1 MSRKILTGIIAI
13 AVVIVLLS
21 TILIPMV
28 DDASKTTVDIKGND
42 NPSWIRMSYHTGK
55 MDDSVQVSQSGS
67 YIVGTQSGSEDV
79 IFYADSSS
87 VIYSDNGRFY
97 LYNDTMNVLLNA
109 PFTLTVS
116 GYVTTVN
123 DGNEYV
129 LPQHSWMYFP
139 DPDGHCTT
147 YHSMDFVSDTPVAAL
162 SQKFA
167 GVRAYNGVN
176 GISMTVV
183 KNGETVDDVYWGK
196 KNTAPPQIVPAPAP
210 VPQVIPTPAP
220 QNVPAPQNTPNRSN
234 TDGEYTAEELYNTYQ
249 DGDDVFV
256 PANLIIYISEFHGY
270 TATPNDFEIGY
281 YNEYGTVDVQLS
293 YGGTTKTVHFRP
305 NSYEARDLT
314 NSPFTTSNGVK
325 IIKCGPAGT
334 TITITNEHD
343 PSHVATPNQITVSD
357 NQLTTVQITNGS
369 STTYYAYFTAD
380 TDQYIHALAY
390 YPGTGTGTMPM
401 TVIYDDEEYH
411 IQIQPSPNAFSKEN
425 YTFYQWRSGSG
436 VPYPEGFKV
445 SVLGDM
451 CIPLTAEWKENRKY
465 DHNIHYNS
473 NGATGGDTPTTT
485 IRDYDPGYIDVPLA
499 ECGFTWEGHTF
510 TGWKVGDVIYQPG
523 QTIPVLG
530 ATTVDAYAQWVED
543 TKYTHTVTYNIGTGD
558 GGSTPDTVIEDYNSG
573 SSNVPLAYCGFTK
586 TNHHFIG
593 WIVGSSVYQP
603 GQTVSVPANG
613 TVTATAMWEEDE
625 KYSHTIIYDP
635 GTGTGTMSNTVIT
648 DYISGTTDVPLAANG
663 FTKTNWHFVGWL
675 VDGTVHQPGTS
686 IPVAG
691 SGSVTAVAQWEEDT
705 KYTHTIT
712 YDGNTATGG
721 STPDTVLTDYN
732 SGISNVTLSDC
743 GFTKTNW
750 YFVGWSVNGVTY
762 QPGQTVEVEGNQR
775 IVALAM
781 WEENPKYTH
790 TIIYDPGTG
799 TGTMG
804 ATVITDYEPN
814 VTYVPLAQNEFT
826 KTNYHFVGWLVD
838 GAVHQYNDPIAVVGG
853 QSVTAVAQWEEDPKY
868 THTIT
873 YEMGTGNGGSTPDT
887 VITDYNNGLT
897 SVILAPNG
905 FTKTNYHFVGWLVD
919 GSVYQPGDSVDVI
932 GNGSLTAVAQWEEDE
947 RFSHSISYDKGI
959 IDATGTMNNTVVIDY
974 NSGNSP
980 VTLAPNGFTLTNFHF
995 VGWLVNGTVYN
1006 ENVAIDVA
1014 GNTTVTAVAQ
1024 WEEDER
1030 FVHTITYDGNGATS
1044 GSVFNTAVTDYNS
1057 GETLLTL
1064 APNGFVKTN
1073 WHFIGWSVNGV
1084 TYQPGQT
1091 IPVLGNQ
1098 IVTAIALWEE
1108 DTRYTHTITY
1118 NGNGNTGGST
1128 PDTVVTNYDSGDTM
1142 VTFGDCGFTKENWHF
1157 VGWKLY
1163 NQGPMYQPGQTVAIR
1178 GNATVTAYAQWDED
1192 PKYTHTITY
1201 DSDGGTGLIQN
1212 TVLTD
1217 YNPGESDVI
1226 LAECTYIKQHN
1237 TFAGWLVN
1245 GVVYNAGDPVKV
1257 AGGQTVTAVAVWD
1270 KIVYTSGDWS
1280 YTVTGSNATIV
1291 GYNAAPSGTVTIPG
1305 TVDGFPVAMIGDGT
1319 PVITTDTADWSVD
1332 LRNVKAINDNAFSGC
1347 THLIGAIVL
1356 SSDISYIGHHAFSNT
1371 GITDVVSY
1379 MGNATIEDDAFS
1391 DSSVRELLNLGT
1403 MEIGNTSFGLNA
1415 TVQTFLDTSM
1425 CIGDHADSYTEV
1437 VGKGNVYGVLPMIS
1451 LILVAGVL
1459 IAVSGFILMRKE

>member
-42 NPSWIRMSYHTGK
+42 NPSWIRMSYYTGK
-55 MDDSVQVSQSGS
+55 LDDSVQISQSGS

-97 LYNDTMNVLLNA
+97 LYNDTMNVLLNT

-129 LPQHSWMYFP
+129 LPQHSWVYFP
-139 DPDGHCTT
+139 NPDGHCTT

-196 KNTAPPQIVPAPAP
+196 KDAAPSPQVVPTPAPS
-210 VPQVIPTPAP
+210 PQVAPTPAP
-220 QNVPAPQNTPNRSN
+220 QNVPSQTPTRAAEIDMIAYDLFRSPDN
-234 TDGEYTAEELYNTYQ
+234 QYLPNGTVVRIYDYREESTLYNYQ
-249 DGDDVFV
+249 
-256 PANLIIYISEFHGY
+256 
-270 TATPNDFEIGY
+270 ATPNLFTIGD
-281 YNEYGTVDVQLS
+281 T
-293 YGGTTKTVHFRP
+293 P
-305 NSYEARDLT
+305 
-314 NSPFTTSNGVK
+314 
-325 IIKCGPAGT
+325 T
-334 TITITNEHD
+334 TITITESNLGQVLNTVTVVFAKGYTH
-343 PSHVATPNQITVSD
+343 TITYD
-357 NQLTTVQITNGS
+357 GTT
-369 STTYYAYFTAD
+369 
-380 TDQYIHALAY
+380 
-390 YPGTGTGTMPM
+390 
-401 TVIYDDEEYH
+401 
-411 IQIQPSPNAFSKEN
+411 
-425 YTFYQWRSGSG
+425 
-436 VPYPEGFKV
+436 
-445 SVLGDM
+445 
-451 CIPLTAEWKENRKY
+451 
-465 DHNIHYNS
+465 
-473 NGATGGDTPTTT
+473 ATGGSTPDTVITDDNTGMT
-485 IRDYDPGYIDVPLA
+485 AVPLSN
-499 ECGFTWEGHTF
+499 CGFTKTNYHF
-510 TGWKVGDVIYQPG
+510 VGWLVDGTVHQPG
-523 QTIPVLG
+523 QTVAVPANG
-530 ATTVDAYAQWVED
+530 TVTAVAQWEED
-543 TKYTHTVTYNIGTGD
+543 TQYTHTITYNIGTGD
-558 GGSTPDTVIEDYNSG
+558 GGFTPDTVITDYNSG

-586 TNHHFIG
+586 TNYHFIG
-593 WIVGSSVYQP
+593 WIVNSSVYQP
-603 GQTVSVPANG
+603 DQTVAVPANG
-613 TVTATAMWEEDE
+613 TVTATAMWEENE
-625 KYSHTIIYDP
+625 KYAHTIIYDP

-648 DYISGTTDVPLAANG
+648 DYNSGESFVPLAANG

-675 VDGTVHQPGTS
+675 VNGTVHQPGLT
-686 IPVAG
+686 IPVVG
-691 SGSVTAVAQWEEDT
+691 SGSVTAVAQWEEDR

-712 YDGNTATGG
+712 YDGTTATGG

-732 SGISNVTLSDC
+732 SGMSNVILSNC

-750 YFVGWSVNGVTY
+750 YFVGWDVNGVIY
-762 QPGQTVEVEGNQR
+762 QPGQTVEVDGDQT
-775 IVALAM
+775 IIAMAM
-781 WEENPKYTH
+781 WEEHPKYTH
-790 TIIYDPGTG
+790 TIVYDPGTG

-804 ATVITDYEPN
+804 TTVITDYEPN
-814 VTYVPLAQNEFT
+814 VTYVPLAQN
-826 KTNYHFVGWLVD
+826 
-838 GAVHQYNDPIAVVGG
+838 
-853 QSVTAVAQWEEDPKY
+853 
-868 THTIT
+868 
-873 YEMGTGNGGSTPDT
+873 
-887 VITDYNNGLT
+887 
-897 SVILAPNG
+897 G

-919 GSVYQPGDSVDVI
+919 GVVYQYNDPIAVFGNQSV
-932 GNGSLTAVAQWEEDE
+932 TAVAQWEEDDRYE
-947 RFSHSISYDKGI
+947 HRIVYNIGTGTGGSTPDTVIEDYNMGLSPVTLAANGFTKTNWHFVGWLVDGGIYQPGQTVDVIGSGTLSATAQWEEDEKFSHSISYDKGI

-974 NSGNSP
+974 NSGNSS

-1024 WEEDER
+1024 WEEDEIFR
-1030 FVHTITYDGNGATS
+1030 HTITYNGGGADGSMTETF
-1044 GSVFNTAVTDYNS
+1044 VEDYNS

-1064 APNGFVKTN
+1064 APNGFTKTN
-1073 WHFIGWSVNGV
+1073 WHFVGWDVNGV
-1084 TYQPGQT
+1084 IYQPGQT
-1091 IPVLGNQ
+1091 VPVLGNQ

-1108 DTRYTHTITY
+1108 DTRYTHTISY

-1128 PDTVVTNYDSGDTM
+1128 PDTVVTNYDNGDTM
-1142 VTFGDCGFTKENWHF
+1142 VAFGDCGFTKTNWHF
-1157 VGWKLY
+1157 IGWKLY
-1163 NQGPMYQPGQTVAIR
+1163 NQGPMYQPGQTIAIR
-1178 GNATVTAYAQWDED
+1178 GNATVTAYAQWEED

-1217 YNPGESDVI
+1217 YNSGESDVI
-1226 LAECTYIKQHN
+1226 LAECTYTKQYN

-1245 GVVYNAGDPVKV
+1245 GVMYNAGDPVKV

-1291 GYNAAPSGTVTIPG
+1291 RYNAVPSGTVTIPG
-1305 TVDGFPVAMIGDGT
+1305 TVDGFPVEMVGNGT
-1319 PVITTDTADWSVD
+1319 PITTDTTDWSVD
-1332 LRNVKAINDNAFSGC
+1332 LSNVKAINDNAFNGC

-1356 SSDISYIGHHAFSNT
+1356 SSDISYIGHNAFSNT

-1379 MGNATIEDDAFS
+1379 MGNATIENDAFS

-1403 MEIGNTSFGLNA
+1403 MEIENTSFGLNA

-1437 VGKGNVYGVLPMIS
+1437 IGKGNVYGVLPMIS
-1451 LILVAGVL
+1451 MILVAGVL
-1459 IAVSGFILMRKE
+1459 IAVSGFILMKKE